1 MTSDEPHVGAAR
13 LHSVHAL
20 VALGIPWVVVGSS
33 FAINLAI
40 WAALPPEAREGG
52 GTGGAI
58 SLYITV
64 AIVFLQAVTQLFPM
78 ALGLSLSRQT
88 FYLGTLLA
96 AALQSVGYGIALTVL
111 TLVENA
117 TGGWG
122 LGLSFW
128 APGAVDVGNP
138 ALQVLVF
145 AVPMFFAASLG
156 IGVGVVIKRWGQL
169 GMWTL
174 SIVLLLAS
182 GTAAALIT
190 WRRGWT
196 AVGTFF
202 VDTPILVLLL
212 LVPAVIAV
220 AVAGTSFLGLRR
232 AVP

>member
-1 MTSDEPHVGAAR
+1 MNRTVVAAR
-13 LHSVHAL
+13 LHAVHAL

-40 WAALPPEAREGG
+40 WAALPADARSQG

-78 ALGLSLSRQT
+78 ALGLSLSRRT

-96 AALQSVGYGIALTVL
+96 AAVQSLGYGVALTVL

-117 TGGWG
+117 TAGWG

-128 APGAVDVGNP
+128 ARGPVDVGNP
-138 ALQVLVF
+138 ALQVVVF
-145 AVPMFFAASLG
+145 AVPMFLAAVLG
-156 IGVGVVIKRWGQL
+156 IGTGVVVKRWGQT
-169 GMWTL
+169 GMWAL
-174 SIVLLLAS
+174 AVVLLLA
-182 GTAAALIT
+182 GGITAALIT
-190 WRRGWT
+190 WRSGWP
-196 AVGTFF
+196 AVGSFF
-202 VDTPILVLLL
+202 VDTSIVALL
-212 LVPAVIAV
+212 LVGPAVVAV
-220 AVAGTSFLGLRR
+220 AVAGASFLGLRR